1 MFQRL
6 ICGAALVLSA
16 TLGAAGAARADML
29 PESALHGKKILFV
42 DGEADAEKPS
52 DDARVRAHLRDM
64 GFAVTE
70 ARGDARPELNGVDL
84 IVISA
89 TADPF
94 RLDPAYRTTNVPI
107 FTYNQMAYPDLGM
120 TGSTAHSDFEI
131 VSTDLPLMNGR
142 MPATLYGYGA
152 NTTHDIARAVGL
164 RDRMF
169 GLYYLRMH
177 TLGWGKPGNAATVI
191 ADTEGMPDH
200 AALFAYEKGALLSN
214 RESAPGRRVGFWIN
228 ADGFHNLSQV
238 SGPAANDPN
247 VRDWNV
253 GLRLFDASIRWAV
266 SPPPPPTRLPPTLAK
281 GKKVLFVGRTD
292 GMEGAEADVHMV
304 AHLRQMGFDVTW
316 RDQSAREDGADAFDL
331 IILSSPDS
339 KWKLAN
345 KYLNTTASLLSLDG
359 LLADAYRMT
368 GRVRWAEYG
377 EHGEEGEDDDL
388 AANSI
393 KIVNPLHP
401 LAAGMSGVVQYL
413 KEPAVVKWAT
423 PAHSATIIATLPDAP
438 NQVAVFGY
446 EKGATMDGY
455 FVAPGR
461 RAFFSLDNPDFD
473 NLTPDGLALLD
484 NTLLWMVR

>member
-1 MFQRL
+1 
-6 ICGAALVLSA
+6 
-16 TLGAAGAARADML
+16 
-29 PESALHGKKILFV
+29 
-42 DGEADAEKPS
+42 
-52 DDARVRAHLRDM
+52 
-64 GFAVTE
+64 
-70 ARGDARPELNGVDL
+70 
-84 IVISA
+84 
-89 TADPF
+89 
-94 RLDPAYRTTNVPI
+94 
-107 FTYNQMAYPDLGM
+107 
-120 TGSTAHSDFEI
+120 
-131 VSTDLPLMNGR
+131 
-142 MPATLYGYGA
+142 
-152 NTTHDIARAVGL
+152 
-164 RDRMF
+164 MF

-214 RESAPGRRVGFWIN
+214 REFAPGRRVGFWIN

-316 RDQSAREDGADAFDL
+316 RDQSALEDGADAFDL
-331 IILSSPDS
+331 IILSSTNS

-359 LLADAYRMT
+359 LMADAYRMT

-377 EHGEEGEDDDL
+377 EHGEQAEDHDL

-473 NLTPDGLALLD
+473 NLSPDGLALLD